1 LTPDLIEDGLKVVGE
16 IEAAVAAVPVKVTIK
31 LAADERLVG
40 ETLQRDR
47 LWAAQTPQ
55 IFSFNV
61 ITKAYENLA
70 AEVTDDATAVER
82 LGHKVQLYMGDW
94 SDADVATHAII
105 DALCGAADLGD
116 IGTLFPSQEP
126 EYKDISSL
134 VLLGKTS
141 ELLKAKGFRIVNID
155 VTIIAQN
162 PKLSLFIPEMR
173 KRLSQALGVESTQVT
188 IKATTTDGL
197 GFIGRGEG
205 IAAQSVALITTIS

>member
-1 LTPDLIEDGLKVVGE
+1 MEREELRVGIGWDSHPLVSGRRLILGGVDIPYDKGLSG
-16 IEAAVAAVPVKVTIK
+16 
-31 LAADERLVG
+31 
-40 ETLQRDR
+40 
-47 LWAAQTPQ
+47 
-55 IFSFNV
+55 
-61 ITKAYENLA
+61 
-70 AEVTDDATAVER
+70 
-82 LGHKVQLYMGDW
+82 W
-94 SDADVATHAII
+94 SDADVAIHAII

-134 VLLGKTS
+134 VLLSKTS
-141 ELLKAKGFRIVNID
+141 KLFKAKGFKVVNID

-162 PKLSLFIPEMR
+162 PNLSPFIPEMR

-188 IKATTTDGL
+188 IKATTTNGL

>member
-1 LTPDLIEDGLKVVGE
+1 MEKKLRVGIGYDIHPLVSGRRLILGGVHIPYDRGLSG
-16 IEAAVAAVPVKVTIK
+16 
-31 LAADERLVG
+31 
-40 ETLQRDR
+40 
-47 LWAAQTPQ
+47 
-55 IFSFNV
+55 
-61 ITKAYENLA
+61 
-70 AEVTDDATAVER
+70 
-82 LGHKVQLYMGDW
+82 W

-126 EYKDISSL
+126 EYKDITSL

-141 ELLKAKGFRIVNID
+141 ELLKSKGFRVVNID
-155 VTIIAQN
+155 VIIIAQS
-162 PKLSLFIPEMR
+162 PKLSPFLPEMR
-173 KRLSQALGVESTQVT
+173 KRISQTLNVESTRVA